1 MPYIPG
7 STPSTPQKKATSPYL
22 ALIPNSSNHSVARH
36 GGVYLWPQLPG
47 WLNQEECGFKVEQG
61 EPASTQMLNPA
72 EGACQTPSHT
82 FYRMWHLGFDTVLNY
97 QPFFTVA
104 TCLSQWSWAEHCQH
118 GTSSIVIARV
128 PVLAAS
134 TDVTSV
140 LVVKASFRHQERL
153 IWGLERWISS

>member
-82 FYRMWHLGFDTVLNY
+82 FYRTWHLGFDTVLNY
-97 QPFFTVA
+97 QPFFYRGHVLITVVLGR
-104 TCLSQWSWAEHCQH
+104 TLLTWNFIYSHCQ
-118 GTSSIVIARV
+118 SPCSCC
-128 PVLAAS
+128 
-134 TDVTSV
+134 
-140 LVVKASFRHQERL
+140 KY
-153 IWGLERWISS
+153 